1 MAAIT
6 AQMVKDLREM
16 TGAGMMDCKAA
27 LNATEGDVEAAVDWL
42 RKKGLS
48 KAAKKS
54 GRAASQGLVA
64 VAAAREGA
72 GASAVLVE
80 VNSETDFVARNDLF
94 QKLVAGVAKAAIAT
108 DGSVDAVRAAKY
120 PGSDMSVESKIAE
133 MVGQIGENMSLRRT
147 AKISV
152 PQGAVAAYIHGQATE
167 GAGKI
172 GVLVGLKS
180 AGDRARLEALGKQI
194 AMHVAAA
201 RPLAGTVADLD
212 PAVVKRERDILFEQA
227 RGSGK
232 PDNIIEKMV
241 DGRIRKFYEESVLLE
256 QIFVIDGETRVG
268 KVIENAAKEI
278 GAPVEF
284 AGFTRLELGE
294 GVEKSDEQD

>member
-27 LNATEGDVEAAVDWL
+27 LNATEGDMEAAVDWL

-64 VAAAREGA
+64 VATAKEGA

-80 VNSETDFVARNDLF
+80 VNSETDFVARNEVF
-94 QKLVAGVAKAAIAT
+94 QKMVADIAKAALGA
-108 DGSVDAVRAAKY
+108 DGSVERVRAAKY

-133 MVGQIGENMSLRRT
+133 MVGQIGENMTLRRT

-152 PQGAVAAYIHGQATE
+152 KEGAVAAYIHGQATD

-172 GVLVGLKS
+172 GVLVALKS
-180 AGDRARLEALGKQI
+180 AGDRARLEALGRQI

-201 RPLAGTVADLD
+201 RPLAGRVEELD
-212 PAVVKRERDILFEQA
+212 PAVLKRERDILFEQA

-256 QIFVIDGETRVG
+256 QIFVIDGETNVA
-268 KVIENAAKEI
+268 KVIENAAKDV
-278 GAPVEF
+278 GAPIEF
-284 AGFTRLELGE
+284 AGFSRLELGE
-294 GVEKSDEQD
+294 GVEKADDQD